1 MSKYKF
7 PPIHD
12 FPPFYTF
19 QEGSRDAT
27 RIQVSAWTDI
37 ITKYMKSKNKK
48 ELDLDKEIDSEL
60 FNNKSIKRQLSM
72 EDAIKIISMM
82 VDSQNASYI
91 DPSNNKKVKIIF
103 RKPEEWAEIILRWA
117 TEKSLRNTVLT
128 FMEIA
133 EGDDSVDWP
142 FYKID
147 YEDLFKAA
155 EKLEKN
161 KKAKI
166 MKASQSSGQGYE
178 DYGLKIF

>member
-1 MSKYKF
+1 MSKFKF

-19 QEGSRDAT
+19 QEDSRDAS

-37 ITKYMKSKNKK
+37 IMKYMKSKKQK
-48 ELDLDKEIDSEL
+48 ELNLEKEINSEL
-60 FNNKSIKRQLSM
+60 FNNKSIKRQMSM
-72 EDAIKIISMM
+72 EDAVKIISIM
-82 VDSQNASYI
+82 VDSQNATYP
-91 DPSNNKKVKIIF
+91 DPSNKKLVKIIW
-103 RKPEEWAEIILRWA
+103 RKPEEWAEIIFRWA

-147 YEDLFKAA
+147 YEDLYKAA
-155 EKLEKN
+155 QNLEKN

-166 MKASQSSGQGYE
+166 FKASQSTGENYE
-178 DYGLKIF
+178 DYGIKIY

>member
-19 QEGSRDAT
+19 QEESRDAS

-37 ITKYMKSKNKK
+37 IMKYMKSKKQK
-48 ELDLDKEIDSEL
+48 ELNLEKDLNSEL
-60 FNNKSIKRQLSM
+60 FSNKKIGRQMSM
-72 EDAIKIISMM
+72 DDALKIISIM

-91 DPSNNKKVKIIF
+91 DPSNKKRVKIIW
-103 RKPEEWAEIILRWA
+103 RKPEEWAEILIRWA
-117 TEKSLRNTVLT
+117 TEKDLRNTVLT
-128 FMEIA
+128 FVEIA

-147 YEDLFKAA
+147 YEDLYKAA
-155 EKLEKN
+155 ENLEKN

-166 MKASQSSGQGYE
+166 MRATNSSGKNYE